1 MLMQVSVWLKK
12 KGGGEESVGVN
23 DYAGLLASRKL
34 ISSRCNTV

>member
-1 MLMQVSVWLKK
+1 MQVSVWLKK
-12 KGGGEESVGVN
+12 KGGEWNVGVN